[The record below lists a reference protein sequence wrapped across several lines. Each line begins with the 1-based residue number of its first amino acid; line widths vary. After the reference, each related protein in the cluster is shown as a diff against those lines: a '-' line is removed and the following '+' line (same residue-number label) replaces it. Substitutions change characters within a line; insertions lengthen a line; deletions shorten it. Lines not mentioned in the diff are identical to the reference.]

1 MDGVLESTL
10 TNKKNYGAKRKLNSL
25 EQAQADE
32 DDAWAEVA
40 KEEKMEMLKK

>member
-10 TNKKNYGAKRKLNSL
+10 TNKKNFGTKRKLNSL

-32 DDAWAEVA
+32 DAAWGEIA
-40 KEEKMEMLKK
+40 K